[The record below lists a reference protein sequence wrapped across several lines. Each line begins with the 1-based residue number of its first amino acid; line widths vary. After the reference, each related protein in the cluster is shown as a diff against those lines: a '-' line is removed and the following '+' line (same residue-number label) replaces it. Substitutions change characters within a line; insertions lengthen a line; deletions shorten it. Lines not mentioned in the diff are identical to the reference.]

1 MTVTRIDTVRRL
13 AEFEAWANEH
23 VLNAVRAAPA
33 ESRERA
39 LNLLAHVAHGMR
51 VWHERIRDED
61 SGVGSWEPLTLEQC
75 ADELH
80 KQQSAWAE
88 LLASE
93 RDLERPIRYERDG
106 IVHETSLRDIV
117 VHLAFHS
124 HYHRGQINEAL
135 RQAGAG
141 TVNVDFMMFVREGR

>member
-1 MTVTRIDTVRRL
+1 MTVTAVDTIRRL
-13 AEFEAWANEH
+13 AEFEAWANAR
-23 VLNAVRAAPA
+23 VLAAVRAAPP

-39 LNLLAHVAHGMR
+39 LNLLAHVAHGLR
-51 VWHERIRDED
+51 VWYERVRDED
-61 SGVGSWEPLTLEQC
+61 SGVGSWEPLSLDQC
-75 ADELH
+75 AEELSN
-80 KQQSAWAE
+80 QQSAWAA
-88 LLASE
+88 LLAE
-93 RDLERPIRYERDG
+93 EHDLARLIRYERSG
-106 IVHETSLRDIV
+106 TLYETPLRDIV